1 MKNCKKETFFQ
12 DCPAKTKIYRDLSSK
27 IGCAFRV
34 VRKSFLSPWFFV
46 LLVFLAKRALL
57 QRVTFS
63 RQILYSMLQLLIP
76 TVNESG
82 GRANKMMLD
91 VPSLNYIKVNNPD
104 VPSLNYGGNG
114 LGAFWDKLLYII
126 IDIFLVLFSST
137 VFFQVKFKAVLKRW
151 IKFSEQWLL

>member
-1 MKNCKKETFFQ
+1 
-12 DCPAKTKIYRDLSSK
+12 
-27 IGCAFRV
+27 
-34 VRKSFLSPWFFV
+34 
-46 LLVFLAKRALL
+46 
-57 QRVTFS
+57 
-63 RQILYSMLQLLIP
+63 MLQLLIP

-137 VFFQVKFKAVLKRW
+137 VFFQVKFKAVLKR
-151 IKFSEQWLL
+151 